1 MKMELRV
8 NPASITTSEDGTM
21 TVEGYVNKTEKRSNM
36 LGRTQKFVEIIKR
49 GAWQRALDRAKEI
62 HFLAE
67 HDNSKI
73 LASTRNGSLE
83 LHEDEEGL
91 YMRATICP
99 TSWGKDYYQLIKDGI
114 LQNMSFGFRVIKD
127 SWRNMGDYFERTVS
141 DLELFEVSVV
151 RDPAYSQ
158 STISARG
165 IDLVED
171 EVPEEVR
178 NEEPVE
184 QKQEV
189 KYEIRSD
196 EDLEKIAKKL
206 FEMIKNNAKIAEGH
220 EDEVK
225 QEVKQQQ
232 NEEQESKEEK
242 TEEVVDNKTTD
253 EVKDEKLVVE
263 DNADEKPQDE
273 QKTEEQKTNE
283 VPDEQNVED
292 DKVEENTQDTNK
304 QVAEKIREFI
314 NKYKQQ

>member
-8 NPASITTSEDGTM
+8 NPASIATNEDGTM

-36 LGRTQKFVEIIKR
+36 LGRTQKFVEVIKR

-73 LASTRNGSLE
+73 LASTRNSSLE
-83 LHEDEEGL
+83 LYEDEEGL

-114 LQNMSFGFRVIKD
+114 LQNMSFGFRAIKD

-178 NEEPVE
+178 NE
-184 QKQEV
+184 QLKNEV

-196 EDLEKIAKKL
+196 EDIEKIAKKL
-206 FEMIKNNAKIAEGH
+206 FEMIKNDVKIAEGH

-225 QEVKQQQ
+225 QQTKQQT
-232 NEEQESKEEK
+232 EAQESKEEK
-242 TEEVVDNKTTD
+242 TENVVDEGKTD
-253 EVKDEKLVVE
+253 EVKDEQPVVE
-263 DNADEKPQDE
+263 DKADEKPQDE
-273 QKTEEQKTNE
+273 QKTEEQKTDE
-283 VPDEQNVED
+283 VPDEQ
-292 DKVEENTQDTNK
+292 KVKNEQVDENTEEDTNK
-304 QVAEKIREFI
+304 KTAEKIREFI